1 MRKHSEALWEAWI
14 RMIPWIPVAL
24 SLCWQWG
31 GKNMDGGQITII
43 AAIIAMA
50 TSFGVESLKAFRNG
64 KTITAIK
71 DVTSE
76 KIKPQVDYIAKE
88 SASQTEKLNSL
99 VSDLEHRK
107 RMEAQH
113 PTAMEGQNMMLAG
126 ANLILTEYHEM
137 QQRYKDIQ
145 EQYGDLRA
153 KYHELSGSYSTI
165 VAEKTRLQQELSQ
178 AKADLEKLK
187 GLSSQP
193 NTNMP
198 IPENDWE
205 LEA

>member
-1 MRKHSEALWEAWI
+1 MKKHSDALWEAWV
-14 RMIPWIPVAL
+14 RLIPWIPVVL
-24 SLCWQWG
+24 SLCWQRG

-64 KTITAIK
+64 KTIAAIR

-88 SASQTEKLNSL
+88 SAYQTEKLNSL

-113 PTAMEGQNMMLAG
+113 PAAMEGQSMMLAG
-126 ANLILTEYHEM
+126 TNLILTEYHEM
-137 QQRYKDIQ
+137 QQRYNDLKT
-145 EQYGDLRA
+145 QYGDLRV
-153 KYHELSGSYSTI
+153 KYHELSGSYSVI
-165 VAEKTRLQQELSQ
+165 VAEKTRLQEELSK
-178 AKADLEKLK
+178 AKADLDRLK
-187 GLSSQP
+187 GQAPQP
-193 NTNMP
+193 NSP
-198 IPENDWE
+198 VPLKDDWE
-205 LEA
+205 YEP

>member
-1 MRKHSEALWEAWI
+1 MKKHSEALWEAWI
-14 RMIPWIPVAL
+14 RLIPWIPVVL
-24 SLCWQWG
+24 SLCWQRG

-64 KTITAIK
+64 KTIAAIK

-76 KIKPQVDYIAKE
+76 RIKPQVDYIAKE

-126 ANLILTEYHEM
+126 TNLILTEYHEM
-137 QQRYKDIQ
+137 QQRYNDLQ
-145 EQYGDLRA
+145 AQYGDLRV
-153 KYHELSGSYSTI
+153 KYHELSGNYSAI
-165 VAEKTRLQQELSQ
+165 VAEKTRLQEELSQ
-178 AKADLEKLK
+178 AKADMDSLK
-187 GLSSQP
+187 GQVSRS
-193 NTNMP
+193 NTSVPPMD
-198 IPENDWE
+198 DWE
-205 LEA
+205 FEP

>member
-1 MRKHSEALWEAWI
+1 MKKHSEALWEAWI
-14 RMIPWIPVAL
+14 RLIPWIPVVL
-24 SLCWQWG
+24 SLCWQRG

-64 KTITAIK
+64 KTIAAIK

-137 QQRYKDIQ
+137 QQRYNDLQ
-145 EQYGDLRA
+145 AQYGDLRV
-153 KYHELSGSYSTI
+153 KYHELSGNYSAI
-165 VAEKTRLQQELSQ
+165 VAEKTRFQEELSQ
-178 AKADLEKLK
+178 AKADMDSLK
-187 GLSSQP
+187 GQVSRSNASVP
-193 NTNMP
+193 PMD
-198 IPENDWE
+198 DWE
-205 LEA
+205 FEP